1 MSLKKT
7 PFVNFICTHKWAWVS
22 FKYIVL
28 PVIAVWDIC
37 KNRLPDVIRE
47 YRDDVVQLDADVAA
61 YRATLR

>member
-7 PFVNFICTHKWAWVS
+7 PFVKFICDHQWAWVA

-37 KNRLPDVIRE
+37 KNRLPDVVAE
-47 YRDDVVQLDADVAA
+47 YHVDVMQLDADIAA
-61 YRATLR
+61 YRATLK